1 VPTRPRLANTA
12 KLIISWA
19 SADQRGLDA
28 VCRREY
34 DHSVLERWFSAI
46 NLTPMLAQQITDLK
60 DHKQLRSLPKFPA
73 NKFASG
79 GGSEGL
85 YPVQGLD
92 DRRKPRS
99 LKPGPALPPPGVQTQ
114 KNPVPNH
121 PVGQGRGGDPPER
134 LFLPGH
140 WLLGD
145 FRPGS
150 WPLPRSFAFFGLNA
164 SLKCKTQRSTI
175 QWM

>member
-1 VPTRPRLANTA
+1 
-12 KLIISWA
+12 
-19 SADQRGLDA
+19 
-28 VCRREY
+28 
-34 DHSVLERWFSAI
+34 
-46 NLTPMLAQQITDLK
+46 MLAQQITDLK

-73 NKFASG
+73 NASSLPEVVPK
-79 GGSEGL
+79 GSTQSKG
-85 YPVQGLD
+85 

-121 PVGQGRGGDPPER
+121 PVGQGRGGNPPER

-145 FRPGS
+145 FRPRASFVRPGGGS
-150 WPLPRSFAFFGLNA
+150 LPEWKRPPPPGSERALPLSHHYATNRPLLWLWRVCKSVSSDCRFIVIRRSSRAVAAANA
-164 SLKCKTQRSTI
+164 RWI
-175 QWM
+175 